1 MTTAAILL
9 ALTATTAGQTDKAT
23 LKAKLKDEAG
33 PRWVYDDLDAGFGR
47 AKASGKPMLVVLRC
61 TR

>member
-1 MTTAAILL
+1 MTTAGILL
-9 ALTATTAGQTDKAT
+9 ALTAATAAQTDKAT
-23 LKAKLKDEAG
+23 LKAKLQDVAG
-33 PRWVYDDLDAGFGR
+33 ARWVYDELDQGFAQ